1 LRNAEWG
8 LQNKK
13 IRGRV
18 GDARVGARGAR
29 PLDEM
34 TGRHAGV
41 FF

>member
-1 LRNAEWG
+1 MRKAEWG
-8 LQNKK
+8 LRNKK
-13 IRGRV
+13 IRSRV
-18 GDARVGARGAR
+18 GDAGVGARGAR